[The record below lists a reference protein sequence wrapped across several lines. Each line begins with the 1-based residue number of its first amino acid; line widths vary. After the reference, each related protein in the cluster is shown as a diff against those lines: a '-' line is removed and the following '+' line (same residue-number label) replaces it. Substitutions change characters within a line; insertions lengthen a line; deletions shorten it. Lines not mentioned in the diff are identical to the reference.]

1 MNTDKIL
8 AESIAKDY
16 APKSSSKIAALKKLD
31 AKAKLPATIFGYTC
45 GIVSALVFGTGM
57 CLAMQVIGKG
67 IAGIALGVAVGLVGL
82 ADCDAKELNFINEK
96 YLHPYLSFIKDNR
109 RVLATVLTQPR
120 IFQSEKIF
128 ERLFKHIFDSV
139 LERFSYPQDE
149 RRYVMMFYL
158 NGLTA
163 IVTQWLKDE
172 CKKSVE
178 EIAEI
183 IRYCIFGRADKW
195 EAGLSDAP

>member
-1 MNTDKIL
+1 M
-8 AESIAKDY
+8 
-16 APKSSSKIAALKKLD
+16 
-31 AKAKLPATIFGYTC
+31 
-45 GIVSALVFGTGM
+45 
-57 CLAMQVIGKG
+57 
-67 IAGIALGVAVGLVGL
+67 
-82 ADCDAKELNFINEK
+82 
-96 YLHPYLSFIKDNR
+96 HPYLSFIKDNR

-120 IFQSEKIF
+120 TFQSEKIF
-128 ERLFKHIFDSV
+128 ERLFKHIFDPV
-139 LERFSYPQDE
+139 LERFRYPQDE

-195 EAGLSDAP
+195 EAGLSNAP